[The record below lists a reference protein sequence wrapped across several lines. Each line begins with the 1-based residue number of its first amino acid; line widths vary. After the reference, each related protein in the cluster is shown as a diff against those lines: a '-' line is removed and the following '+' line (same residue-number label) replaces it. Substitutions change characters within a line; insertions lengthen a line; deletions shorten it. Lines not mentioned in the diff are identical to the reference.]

1 MKKNIAIV
9 FGGYSSESV
18 VSEKSLKGLMSFI
31 DSARYNLYPVLINH
45 DKWEMVYGDQHF
57 PVNRND
63 FSAIINGETVM
74 IDCAYIT
81 IHGAPG
87 ENGQLQGYFE
97 MIGLPHTT
105 CDLLPSAITFN
116 KFTCNTYLKGFGVA
130 VADSVLIRKGTGFDA
145 KDIIEKLGLPCFVKP
160 NAGGSSFGITKV
172 KEESGI
178 IPAIEKAL
186 CESNEVII
194 EKFIPGREVTC
205 GLFKTRKQTT
215 IFPLTEVVSKNE
227 FFDYEAKYTPSMAEE
242 ITPAPVSDAIRD
254 NIQKIASAIYDILGM
269 KGIARMDF
277 MIGQEKIYLLEV
289 NTTPGMTPT
298 SFIPQQIKAA
308 GLDLGEVFSMVIEDA
323 IERNQNL

>member
-1 MKKNIAIV
+1 MKKNIAIG

-18 VSEKSLKGLMSFI
+18 VSEKSLKGLLSFI
-31 DSARYNLYPVLINH
+31 DTQHYNLFPVLITREE
-45 DKWEMVYGDQHF
+45 WSMVVEERHY
-57 PVNRND
+57 PINRND
-63 FSAIINGETVM
+63 FSAVINGETVK

-105 CDLLPSAITFN
+105 CSLLPSALTFN

-130 VADSVLIRKGTGFDA
+130 VADSLLIRKGTEFDA
-145 KDIIEKLGLPCFVKP
+145 KEIGEKLGFPCFVKP
-160 NAGGSSFGITKV
+160 NAGGSSFGISKV
-172 KEESGI
+172 KEEAGI

-186 CESNEVII
+186 VESDEVII
-194 EKFIPGREVTC
+194 EKFIAGREVTC
-205 GLFKTRKQTT
+205 GLFKTRHQTT
-215 IFPLTEVVSKNE
+215 IFPLTEVVTKNE

-242 ITPAPVSDAIRD
+242 ITPAPVSDTIRD

-277 MIGQEKIYLLEV
+277 MIGEDKIYLLEV
-289 NTTPGMTPT
+289 NTTPGMTAT

-308 GLDLGEVFSMVIEDA
+308 GLDLKEVFALIIEDA
-323 IERNQNL
+323 IERNQNH